1 MSRIC
6 AGNHAVHFARLTKI
20 HYIMKLH
27 RLFATVLATAA
38 LALPA
43 FAAEET
49 PLGEQ
54 MEKVSKALKAVSR
67 AAKEGNVPK
76 DLAAKVDDAKKAAEA
91 GLKFEPAKTSEI
103 PAAEKA
109 KFLADY
115 KASMQETI
123 KTLDELKA
131 AIEAGKTED
140 VTKSLEK
147 LNSQKKDGHKKFQKD
162 E

>member
-1 MSRIC
+1 
-6 AGNHAVHFARLTKI
+6 
-20 HYIMKLH
+20 MKLH

-43 FAAEET
+43 FAEDT
-49 PLGEQ
+49 PLTEE
-54 MEKVSKALKAVSR
+54 MEKLSKTLKSIGR

-76 DLAAKVDDAKKAAEA
+76 ELAAKVDDAKKACEA
-91 GLKFEPAKTSEI
+91 GLKFEPAKTAEV

-140 VTKSLEK
+140 VNKALEK
-147 LNSQKKDGHKKFQKD
+147 LNMQKKDGHKKFQK
-162 E
+162 EE

>member
-1 MSRIC
+1 MSRIRTGKV
-6 AGNHAVHFARLTKI
+6 AARFGRPTQI
-20 HYIMKLH
+20 QNYIMKLH

-43 FAAEET
+43 FAEDT
-49 PLGEQ
+49 PLTEE
-54 MEKVSKALKAVSR
+54 MEKLSKTLKSIGR

-76 DLAAKVDDAKKAAEA
+76 DLAAKVDDAKKACEA
-91 GLKFEPAKTSEI
+91 GLKFEPAKTTEI

-123 KTLDELKA
+123 KTLDELKV

-140 VTKSLEK
+140 VNKALEK
-147 LNSQKKDGHKKFQKD
+147 LNMQKKDGHKKFQK
-162 E
+162 EE